1 MKLTNRLGL
10 PQPIVDAATRD
21 HEYTP
26 KRYSVTQML
35 KGPREAILARRHS
48 DEIEGDVADMAWTI
62 FGSSMHLLLEQSQES
77 ATQLKENYITAD
89 MPNGYVL
96 SGIFDLYD
104 DATGTVTDYK
114 SATVWKVIY
123 GEWDDYREQLLSYV
137 WMLRQIGFDAR
148 RGEIVAILKDH
159 SKAKARTERDYPDHP
174 FYVIGWDF
182 SDEELAEFGERIAAK
197 FREIERC
204 EALPDDDL
212 PLCTPKERWAKPDQ
226 WAVMKQELAEFGE
239 RIAAKFR
246 EIERCEALPD
256 DDLPLCTPKERW
268 AKPDQWAVMKQGNK
282 KSSKNFDN
290 EPDAIRYAA
299 KLQEDSGRKC
309 HVEHRP
315 GKDQKCLEYC
325 DCRPF
330 CNYGRA
336 LEV

>member
-1 MKLTNRLGL
+1 MRLTNRLGL

-89 MPNGYVL
+89 MPNGYTL

-114 SATVWKVIY
+114 SATVWKVLY

-137 WMLRQIGFDAR
+137 WMLRKIGFDAR

-204 EALPDDDL
+204 ERLADDDL
-212 PLCTPKERWAKPDQ
+212 PLCTPEQ
-226 WAVMKQELAEFGE
+226 
-239 RIAAKFR
+239 
-246 EIERCEALPD
+246 
-256 DDLPLCTPKERW
+256 RW

-290 EPDAIRYAA
+290 EPDAVRYAA

>member
-204 EALPDDDL
+204 ERLADDDL
-212 PLCTPKERWAKPDQ
+212 PLCTPEQ
-226 WAVMKQELAEFGE
+226 
-239 RIAAKFR
+239 
-246 EIERCEALPD
+246 
-256 DDLPLCTPKERW
+256 RW

-290 EPDAIRYAA
+290 EPDAVRYAA

>member
-1 MKLTNRLGL
+1 
-10 PQPIVDAATRD
+10 
-21 HEYTP
+21 
-26 KRYSVTQML
+26 
-35 KGPREAILARRHS
+35 
-48 DEIEGDVADMAWTI
+48 
-62 FGSSMHLLLEQSQES
+62 MHLLLEQSQES

-174 FYVIGWDF
+174 FYVIG
-182 SDEELAEFGERIAAK
+182 ERIAAK
-197 FREIERC
+197 FREI
-204 EALPDDDL
+204 A
-212 PLCTPKERWAKPDQ
+212 
-226 WAVMKQELAEFGE
+226 
-239 RIAAKFR
+239 
-246 EIERCEALPD
+246 RCEALPD

>member
-26 KRYSVTQML
+26 RRYSVTQML
-35 KGPREAILARRHS
+35 KGPREAILSRRHS

-77 ATQLKENYITAD
+77 ATQLKENYITVD

-114 SATVWKVIY
+114 SATVWKVIF
-123 GEWDDYREQLLSYV
+123 GDWDDYREQLLSYV

-159 SKAKARTERDYPDHP
+159 SKAKAKFDPDYPDHP
-174 FYVIGWDF
+174 FYVIGWYF
-182 SDEELAEFGERIAAK
+182 SDGELAEFGERIAAK

-204 EALPDDDL
+204 E
-212 PLCTPKERWAKPDQ
+212 R
-226 WAVMKQELAEFGE
+226 LA
-239 RIAAKFR
+239 
-246 EIERCEALPD
+246 D

-290 EPDAIRYAA
+290 EPDAVRYAA
-299 KLQEDSGRKC
+299 KLQEESGRKC
-309 HVEHRP
+309 TVEHRL
-315 GKDQKCLEYC
+315 GRDQKCLEYC

>member
-159 SKAKARTERDYPDHP
+159 SKAKAKFDPDYPDHP

-182 SDEELAEFGERIAAK
+182 SDGELAEFGERIAAK

-204 EALPDDDL
+204 ERLADDDL
-212 PLCTPKERWAKPDQ
+212 PLCTPEQ
-226 WAVMKQELAEFGE
+226 
-239 RIAAKFR
+239 
-246 EIERCEALPD
+246 
-256 DDLPLCTPKERW
+256 RW

-290 EPDAIRYAA
+290 EPDAVRYAA
-299 KLQEDSGRKC
+299 KLQEESGRKC
-309 HVEHRP
+309 TVEHRP

>member
-1 MKLTNRLGL
+1 MRLTNRLGL

-114 SATVWKVIY
+114 SATVWKAIY

-137 WMLRQIGFDAR
+137 WMLRQIGFNAR

-182 SDEELAEFGERIAAK
+182 SDG
-197 FREIERC
+197 
-204 EALPDDDL
+204 
-212 PLCTPKERWAKPDQ
+212 
-226 WAVMKQELAEFGE
+226 ELAEFGE

-282 KSSKNFDN
+282 KSSRNFDN
-290 EPDAIRYAA
+290 ELDAIRYAA

>member
-1 MKLTNRLGL
+1 MRLTNRLGL

-77 ATQLKENYITAD
+77 ATQLKENYITVD

-114 SATVWKVIY
+114 SATVWKVIF
-123 GEWDDYREQLLSYV
+123 GDWDDYREQLLSYV

-159 SKAKARTERDYPDHP
+159 SKAKAKFDPDYPDHP

-182 SDEELAEFGERIAAK
+182 SDGELAEFGERIAAK

-204 EALPDDDL
+204 ERLADDDL
-212 PLCTPKERWAKPDQ
+212 PLCTPEQ
-226 WAVMKQELAEFGE
+226 
-239 RIAAKFR
+239 
-246 EIERCEALPD
+246 
-256 DDLPLCTPKERW
+256 RW

-290 EPDAIRYAA
+290 EPDAVRYAA
-299 KLQEDSGRKC
+299 KLQEESGRKC
-309 HVEHRP
+309 TVEHRL
-315 GKDQKCLEYC
+315 GRDQKCLEYC

>member
-1 MKLTNRLGL
+1 MRITNRLGL

-62 FGSSMHLLLEQSQES
+62 FGPSMHLLLEQSQES

-114 SATVWKVIY
+114 SATVWKVIC

-226 WAVMKQELAEFGE
+226 WAVMKQ
-239 RIAAKFR
+239 
-246 EIERCEALPD
+246 
-256 DDLPLCTPKERW
+256 
-268 AKPDQWAVMKQGNK
+268 GNK

>member
-1 MKLTNRLGL
+1 MRLTNRLGL

-77 ATQLKENYITAD
+77 ATQLKENYITVD

-204 EALPDDDL
+204 ERLADDDL
-212 PLCTPKERWAKPDQ
+212 PLCTPEQ
-226 WAVMKQELAEFGE
+226 
-239 RIAAKFR
+239 
-246 EIERCEALPD
+246 
-256 DDLPLCTPKERW
+256 RW

-290 EPDAIRYAA
+290 EPDAVRYAA

>member
-26 KRYSVTQML
+26 RRYSVTQML

-89 MPNGYVL
+89 MPNGYTL

-114 SATVWKVIY
+114 SATVWKVVY
-123 GEWDDYREQLLSYV
+123 GDWDDYREQLLSYV

-159 SKAKARTERDYPDHP
+159 SKVKARTERDYPDHP

-204 EALPDDDL
+204 ERLADDDL
-212 PLCTPKERWAKPDQ
+212 PLCTPEQ
-226 WAVMKQELAEFGE
+226 
-239 RIAAKFR
+239 
-246 EIERCEALPD
+246 
-256 DDLPLCTPKERW
+256 RW

-290 EPDAIRYAA
+290 EPDAVRYAA